1 MEMYSALNRYTL
13 VRFYQRLP
21 KLKGKFMNENKKD
34 KFESTFAFIVFV
46 ALLLLPIF
54 LFIQISK
61 QENDYAKLQY
71 KYYNL
76 QIEYAEEFAEVSTAY
91 EFLEEYTSD
100 YMSAQEYAYSK
111 MQDRYND
118 LLEIY
123 VYEHNP
129 ELDDTLTNTNNEF
142 KEKLISDVDNLIDY
156 FWNYQSFAESNPD
169 ITLSQY
175 VKIRDIELHTRI
187 KEYFGWTD
195 WE

>member
-1 MEMYSALNRYTL
+1 
-13 VRFYQRLP
+13 
-21 KLKGKFMNENKKD
+21 MNENKKD

-54 LFIQISK
+54 LLIQISK
-61 QENDYAKLQY
+61 QENDYAKLQD

-91 EFLEEYTSD
+91 EYLEEYASE
-100 YMSAQEYAYSK
+100 YMSAQEYAFAK
-111 MQDRYND
+111 LQDRYD
-118 LLEIY
+118 ELLEIY

-129 ELDDTLTNTNNEF
+129 ELDDSLTNTNNEF
-142 KEKLISDVDNLIDY
+142 KEKLISDVVDLIDY
-156 FWNYQSFAESNPD
+156 FWNYQSFVEGNPD

-187 KEYFGWTD
+187 KEYFHWTD